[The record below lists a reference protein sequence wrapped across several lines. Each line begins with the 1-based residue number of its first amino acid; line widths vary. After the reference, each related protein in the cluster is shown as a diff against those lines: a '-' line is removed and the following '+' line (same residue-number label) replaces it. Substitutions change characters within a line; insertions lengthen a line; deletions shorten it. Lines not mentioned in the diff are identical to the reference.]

1 MSSSPLRRKTAAGAF
16 WDGVG
21 KVSAALDRDEFER
34 WRREADRALESAHL
48 QAGAGLHN
56 WACFAAE
63 QAAQLALK
71 ALLHGLGRG
80 PWGDDL
86 VRLGE
91 MARAAGLELP
101 EDVAAT
107 LRRLGRHYI
116 PSRYPDAHAA
126 GSPGS
131 HYGPEDSR
139 EAMADAERVLAY
151 VDATWRSLGG

>member
-1 MSSSPLRRKTAAGAF
+1 MSQAY
-16 WDGVG
+16 
-21 KVSAALDRDEFER
+21 LDRAEFDR
-34 WRREADRALESAHL
+34 WRREADRALEGARV

-63 QAAQLALK
+63 QAGQLALK

-80 PWGDDL
+80 PWGHDL

-91 MARAAGLELP
+91 MARAAGLEVP
-101 EDVAAT
+101 EEVAAT

-126 GSPGS
+126 GPPSA
-131 HYGPEDSR
+131 HYGPEDAR
-139 EAMADAERVLAY
+139 EAIADAERVLAY
-151 VDATWRSLGG
+151 VDRTWRSLGG

>member
-1 MSSSPLRRKTAAGAF
+1 
-16 WDGVG
+16 
-21 KVSAALDRDEFER
+21 VSQAYLDRAEFDR
-34 WRREADRALESAHL
+34 WRREADRALEGARV

-63 QAAQLALK
+63 QAGQLALK

-80 PWGDDL
+80 PWGHDL

-91 MARAAGLELP
+91 MARAAGLEVP
-101 EDVAAT
+101 EEVAAT

-126 GSPGS
+126 GPPSA
-131 HYGPEDSR
+131 HYGPEDAR
-139 EAMADAERVLAY
+139 EAIADAERVLAY
-151 VDATWRSLGG
+151 VDRTWRSLGG